1 MNKTKQLLLASA
13 VLMLLPMGAQ
23 AGLINGGFE
32 SPSFT
37 PGSPDVSFIDAASL
51 PGWNTT
57 AADNVIEIWSDGFQG
72 VPAYVGTQFAELN
85 ANQVSTLFQDSDGI
99 ASGSILGFEFAH
111 RGRLGID
118 TLRLDITDLGL
129 DGVFGTADDSLL
141 FSKEYADGN
150 QSWGFYTS
158 AGEAPIVALGN
169 TVRFSYVSVSAAG
182 GNDSVGNFIDAADFG
197 VGVAQPIPEPMTLSM
212 ILAGLVPVY
221 RLSRRA

>member
-1 MNKTKQLLLASA
+1 VNKTKQSLLASA

-37 PGSPDVSFIDAASL
+37 PGSPDFSFIDAASL

-72 VPAYVGTQFAELN
+72 IPAYEGTQFAELN
-85 ANQVSTLFQDSDGI
+85 ANLVSTLFQDSDGI

-182 GNDSVGNFIDAADFG
+182 GNSVGNFIDAADFG

-221 RLSRRA
+221 RLSKRT

>member
-72 VPAYVGTQFAELN
+72 IPAYEGTQFAELN

-129 DGVFGTADDSLL
+129 DGVFGTADDSPL

-182 GNDSVGNFIDAADFG
+182 GNNSVGNFIDAADFG

-221 RLSRRA
+221 RLSKRT